1 MAQRHLVLVILVALN
16 DSRASFFLLFSDSVR
31 VELVE
36 TILSSSDEQ
45 EDSLAKHAEGATQNR
60 K

>member
-1 MAQRHLVLVILVALN
+1 MAQRHFVLVILVALN

-36 TILSSSDEQ
+36 TI
-45 EDSLAKHAEGATQNR
+45 
-60 K
+60 